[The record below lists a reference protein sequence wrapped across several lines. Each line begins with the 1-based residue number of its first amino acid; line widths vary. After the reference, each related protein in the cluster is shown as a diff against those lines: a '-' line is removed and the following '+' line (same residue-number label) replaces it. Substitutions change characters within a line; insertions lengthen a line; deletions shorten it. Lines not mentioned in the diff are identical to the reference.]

1 MANQLF
7 VLDPLLV
14 VNASLPI
21 MDVDLGTFTSDGT
34 GRYPLTMS
42 RPNERTVLDL
52 SQVFNMNGQWLS
64 YATIYLLDCFHS

>member
-42 RPNERTVLDL
+42 RPNEHTVLDL

-64 YATIYLLDCFHS
+64 YATI